1 MEAPSF
7 CWWGGGRGSE
17 DVRDEDRCAVGG
29 DVVDWVSSMRRTD
42 PLWSSVT
49 KMASTEEDGT
59 SASGTDCWVF
69 MIQMCIGYSWSWG
82 TGIYLH
88 LSISN
93 MVCFD
98 CWENFEFWKEKPVT
112 VVSVFL
118 RALLRILQYRQAQK
132 IQSWFRKLQAGMIG
146 GVIMLVAWNKMI
158 DSEDMLWH
166 IAKNNEEWGTEA
178 SEERRR
184 RRRRASQLVVKKPG
198 PSPRQSLS
206 YHFRVMLQ
214 LLLLQRV

>member
-82 TGIYLH
+82 TGIYIY
-88 LSISN
+88 LSRTWCVLIVEKISN
-93 MVCFD
+93 FEKKNRSPLFRFSTCFATH
-98 CWENFEFWKEKPVT
+98 PT
-112 VVSVFL
+112 VPT
-118 RALLRILQYRQAQK
+118 
-132 IQSWFRKLQAGMIG
+132 G
-146 GVIMLVAWNKMI
+146 
-158 DSEDMLWH
+158 
-166 IAKNNEEWGTEA
+166 AKNPVVIDPLENCKLGWLAA
-178 SEERRR
+178 S
-184 RRRRASQLVVKKPG
+184 
-198 PSPRQSLS
+198 
-206 YHFRVMLQ
+206 
-214 LLLLQRV
+214 